1 MNEIGSTLREARM
14 HARIDI
20 IDVEQ
25 ATKIRAKYLRAMEDE
40 EWSVLPGPT
49 YIKSFLRT
57 YGDYLGLDSRALVD
71 TYKRQFERV
80 SETELQ
86 PFGAGRRARQSPGEP
101 GRWRPILVGGAVLVV
116 IIAAL
121 YLLGLGSGNND
132 NSSVTPNKPSTAT
145 TGAKK
150 KPAAKAKKHRAAAAP
165 TQVKLQVVPTGTVY
179 VCLVDGKGKKLIP
192 GLTFNAGTPSKV
204 FTARRFRITLGN
216 AEAQLRVNGKLGP
229 VPAAAAGIGLEIT
242 AKGRKALAAGARPN
256 CG

>member
-1 MNEIGSTLREARM
+1 M

-71 TYKRQFERV
+71 SYKREYERV
-80 SETELQ
+80 SETELH
-86 PFGAGRRARQSPGEP
+86 PFGAGRRTRQAPREP
-101 GRWRPILVGGAVLVV
+101 GRWRPVLVVAAVLVV
-116 IIAAL
+116 IVAGL
-121 YLLGLGSGNND
+121 FLLGLGNND
-132 NSSVTPNKPSTAT
+132 NNSGVTPNKPSTAK
-145 TGAKK
+145 TGKTKK
-150 KPAAKAKKHRAAAAP
+150 KATSKKKHRVAAAP
-165 TQVKLQVVPTGTVY
+165 APVKLQVVPTGTVY
-179 VCLVDGKGKKLIP
+179 VCLLDTNGKKLIP
-192 GLTFNAGTPSKV
+192 GLTLTPGSPSKV

>member
-1 MNEIGSTLREARM
+1 MSDIGSTLREARM

-71 TYKRQFERV
+71 SYKREYERV
-80 SETELQ
+80 SETELH
-86 PFGAGRRARQSPGEP
+86 PFGAGRRTRQAPREP
-101 GRWRPILVGGAVLVV
+101 GRWRPIVVVGAVLVA

-121 YLLGLGSGNND
+121 VIIGSTGGSDNNG
-132 NSSVTPNKPSTAT
+132 VTPNKPASTT
-145 TGAKK
+145 TAKK
-150 KPAAKAKKHRAAAAP
+150 QGAAKAKKKTAAAP
-165 TQVKLQVVPTGTVY
+165 KTVKLQVVPTGTVY
-179 VCLVDGKGKKLIP
+179 VCLVDGTGKKLIP
-192 GLTFNAGTPSKV
+192 GLTLTAGNSSKV

-216 AEAQLRVNGKLGP
+216 AEAQLRLNGKLGP
-229 VPAAAAGIGLEIT
+229 VPAASAGIGLEVT
-242 AKGRKALAAGARPN
+242 ARGRKALAAGARPN

>member
-1 MNEIGSTLREARM
+1 M

-49 YIKSFLRT
+49 YIKSFMRT

-71 TYKRQFERV
+71 SYKREYERV
-80 SETELQ
+80 PETDLH
-86 PFGAGRRARQSPGEP
+86 PFGAGRRTRQAPREP
-101 GRWRPILVGGAVLVV
+101 GRWRPVLIVAAVLVV

-121 YLLGLGSGNND
+121 VIIGSTGGGDNNGVPP
-132 NSSVTPNKPSTAT
+132 NTPAT
-145 TGAKK
+145 TTKAKK
-150 KPAAKAKKHRAAAAP
+150 KGAAKAKKKTVVAAP
-165 TQVKLQVVPTGTVY
+165 TTVKLQVVPTGTVY
-179 VCLVDGKGKKLIP
+179 VCLVDGTGKKLIP
-192 GLTFNAGTPSKV
+192 GLTLTTGNPSKV

-216 AEAQLRVNGKLGP
+216 AQAQLRVNGKLGP
-229 VPAAAAGIGLEIT
+229 VPAASAGIGLELT
-242 AKGRKALAAGARPN
+242 AKGRKALAAGTRPN